1 MSPQLAEFFD
11 FLRFPSISTDSRHRE
26 DVRRCAGFLVDKCR
40 SMGLMTELHET
51 PGHPILVARS
61 APKPGRPTVLIYGHY

>member
-1 MSPQLAEFFD
+1 MTPQLSEFFE

-26 DVRRCAGFLVDKCR
+26 DVRRCANFLAEKCR
-40 SMGLMTELHET
+40 SMGLGVELHET

-61 APKPGRPTVLIYGHY
+61 